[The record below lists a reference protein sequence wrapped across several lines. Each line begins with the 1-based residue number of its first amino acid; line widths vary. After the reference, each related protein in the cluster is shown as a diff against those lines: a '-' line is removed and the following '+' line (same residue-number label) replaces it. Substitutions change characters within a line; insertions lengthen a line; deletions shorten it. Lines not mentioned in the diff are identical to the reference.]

1 MITTLSYTGLMN
13 GNMMLIDAVKDLP
26 QDLQEC
32 TKASQDLEALEKW
45 AATYL
50 TPVDLI
56 QTMEY
61 NVNHSLG
68 KLSLSMA
75 KAKRFHAGDNWYQ
88 LGETLGEMLVILTQ
102 PEAVMF
108 LN

>member
-1 MITTLSYTGLMN
+1 MGWFSAMVRVETELKFTGVEMITTLSYTGLMN

-56 QTMEY
+56 
-61 NVNHSLG
+61 
-68 KLSLSMA
+68 
-75 KAKRFHAGDNWYQ
+75 
-88 LGETLGEMLVILTQ
+88 
-102 PEAVMF
+102 
-108 LN
+108 